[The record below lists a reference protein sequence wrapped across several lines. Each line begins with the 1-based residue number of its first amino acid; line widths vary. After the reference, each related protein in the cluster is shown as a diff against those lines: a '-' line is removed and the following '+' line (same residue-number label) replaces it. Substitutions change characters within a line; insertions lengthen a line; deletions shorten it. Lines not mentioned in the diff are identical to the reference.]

1 MNESTL
7 ATPRKTQPEPEPTR
21 QAPIYQPRFDI
32 VENENELT
40 LYGDLPGLEQ
50 NQLDV
55 RYENEQLIIHGKV
68 DDRND
73 DVKYLRQEYGIGDF
87 HRTFVIGESIDA
99 DKISAEM
106 HNGVLIVHLP
116 KAEAAK
122 PKRIQVKVV

>member
-21 QAPIYQPRFDI
+21 QTPIYQPRFDI

-99 DKISAEM
+99 AKITAEV
-106 HNGVLIVHLP
+106 HNGVLVIHLP
-116 KAEAAK
+116 KSEAVK
-122 PKRIQVKVV
+122 PKRIEVKSV